1 MSYVET
7 YKLFFASRNT
17 FEEQVTA
24 RRNSEQAIR
33 LPFQI
38 GEQDAFCVLTQKMQ
52 RQISTILRQDKQL
65 YAIEHQLP
73 AIALPQYTR
82 KCLIDEIVLTNDIE
96 GVHSTRREIGEV
108 LDDLAQKDRHHRFF
122 GLVSKYNMLQTHAD
136 QLPKTCADIRE
147 LYNELVLPEL
157 KEEDFPDGMYFR
169 TESVAVLS
177 ATGKV
182 LHQGL
187 LPESRII
194 ETMQQALNI
203 LNDESIDLIIRIAL
217 FHYMFGYIHPFYDGN
232 GRTSRFISSLL
243 LSTQLE
249 AITSYQLSYTIKQ
262 HLTTYYKAFEHCND
276 PRSRGDMTEF
286 VHMFLF
292 MIQNAQQEII
302 DHLSARYHEWEHL
315 CKQFV
320 LSYSTDQTTTKM
332 LDLLIQAALFSE
344 NGITVIELAQ
354 VCGCSENT
362 VRRRLNEFKKA
373 DLLLIDIIK
382 RMKYYRLNLSKVDA
396 DHSTSEAE

>member
-7 YKLFFASRNT
+7 YTLFFASRNT
-17 FEEQVTA
+17 FEEQVLA
-24 RRNSEQAIR
+24 RRKSEQAIHFA
-33 LPFQI
+33 FQV
-38 GEQDAFCVLTQKMQ
+38 GEYDGFCVLTQKMQ
-52 RQISTILRQDKQL
+52 RQIASILRQDKQL
-65 YAIEHQLP
+65 YALENQLP

-96 GVHSTRREIGEV
+96 GVHSTRREIGEI
-108 LDDLAQKDRHHRFF
+108 LDDLSQNDRRHRFF

-136 QLPKTCADIRE
+136 KLPRTCADIRE

-157 KEEDFPDGMYFR
+157 EEDDIPDGIYFR
-169 TESVAVLS
+169 TESVSILS

-182 LHQGL
+182 LHQGI

-203 LNDESIDLIIRIAL
+203 LNDESIDILIRIAL

-232 GRTSRFISSLL
+232 GRTSRFISSQL

-249 AITSYQLSYTIKQ
+249 ALTSYQLSYTIKQ

-276 PRSRGDMTEF
+276 VRSRGDITEF

-292 MIQNAQQEII
+292 MIQSAQKEII
-302 DHLSARYHEWEHL
+302 DHLSVRYREWEHL
-315 CKQFV
+315 YKQFV
-320 LSYSTDQTTTKM
+320 VSYSTDRTTTRV
-332 LDLLIQAALFSE
+332 LDLLIQSALFSE
-344 NGITVIELAQ
+344 NGITVAELAQ

-362 VRRRLNEFKKA
+362 VRNRLNAFQKA
-373 DLLLIDIIK
+373 GLLASSTIK
-382 RMKYYRLNLSKVDA
+382 RMKYYRLDLSKIDA
-396 DHSTSEAE
+396 NTL